1 MENTVSPAKS
11 GIPYGALFGVI
22 MVLEI
27 VITYVIG
34 MKALAETSFGVVIN
48 ILNFLILPLAF
59 IYIGCTNYKNK
70 LNGGF
75 ISFGECLKI
84 GVTISL
90 IAAIIYASFSIFF
103 NLIFPEFVEETMAIA
118 KSTMLKQN
126 PNMSS
131 QELEMG
137 ISMMKKFANPLIVF
151 PVTLAMYSFLG
162 LIHSLIIGA
171 VVKNPKP

>member
-11 GIPYGALFGVI
+11 GIPYGALFGLI
-22 MVLEI
+22 MALEI

-48 ILNFLILPLAF
+48 ILNFLVLPLAF
-59 IYIGCTNYKNK
+59 IYIGCTNYKSK
-70 LNGGF
+70 LNSGF

-84 GVTISL
+84 GVTIAI
-90 IAAIIYASFSIFF
+90 IAAIIYASFSIIF
-103 NLIFPEFVEETMAIA
+103 NMIFPEFVEETMAIA

-137 ISMMKKFANPLIVF
+137 MSMMKKFANPLIVF
-151 PVTLAMYSFLG
+151 PVTLAMYSFIG